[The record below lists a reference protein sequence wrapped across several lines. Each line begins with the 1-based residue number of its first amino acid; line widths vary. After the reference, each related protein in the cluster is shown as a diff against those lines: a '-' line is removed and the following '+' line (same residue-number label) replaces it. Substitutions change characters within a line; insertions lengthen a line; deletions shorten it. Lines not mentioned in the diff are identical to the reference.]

1 MKIEHETAT
10 ANIASPT
17 VNSFADKAQAV
28 TEPVLSVDS
37 RTQVTQL
44 VRNGIAEAKAGNLP
58 AARESLLSAIDID
71 NRHETALMWL
81 ASISDKPQ
89 ELLSFL
95 QRVLV
100 INPDNQRA
108 QQWAAATKSMLVK
121 SLIQQ
126 GAASH
131 KEGMPEIATQ
141 YFLQATEYDP
151 NSEMAWLWLVSV
163 ANEPEDKLSYLNRVL
178 SLNPTHEKALA
189 LFHRTK
195 TQIARSLIKKGNA
208 AAVAGD
214 RATALEILRDVM
226 EYNPNLEEAWLLKA
240 FLSESTS
247 EKAFCFEKAL
257 EINSESYQARNGLDL
272 LKTQTVSEPAE
283 SADEVAAKETTE
295 PIEIEAAESG
305 LPSLNETE
313 TAPRHLVQVSA
324 EDGAENREGFVEDD
338 TVAPQFVAERYV
350 AAPETVDEER
360 VEEELAEEQI
370 SAVAQEEE
378 AEETSVQLPSDFS
391 RTLPPAPAPPVAREV
406 EPAPLP
412 EVEHEEQAV
421 KPVETIPQETFP
433 AIEIAAQA
441 EIRTENINETLFEA
455 TAKAMPEVMVKCQF
469 CQTNTKERLVRCQSC
484 GAYTRLEEFDH
495 LLTNELN
502 NEARMRT
509 FIEDWQT
516 ESAGHELSADEYFN
530 LGLGYLNLRNVKKAV
545 TNFEQVLNLD
555 SDNKNRN
562 GQIMAL
568 IAYINE
574 KMPEVLGSSASAS
587 SGKTIMVV
595 DDSPTVRK
603 LIIGK
608 LEKHGHRVVAAV
620 DGMDALSK
628 ISETIPDLILLD
640 VTMPRLDGYQLCKM
654 VKANA
659 KTRHVPVV
667 MISGKDGFFDKVRGR
682 MAGSTAYITKPF
694 GPETLLQTVDS
705 YCS

>member
-17 VNSFADKAQAV
+17 INSFADQAQAV
-28 TEPVLSVDS
+28 LEPVPNVDS

-44 VRNGIAEAKAGNLP
+44 VREGITAAKAGNLP
-58 AARESLLSAIDID
+58 AARELLLNAIDID

-100 INPDNQRA
+100 INPANARA

-214 RATALEILRDVM
+214 RAMALEILRDVM

-240 FLSESTS
+240 FLSDSTS
-247 EKAFCFEKAL
+247 EKVFCFEKTL
-257 EINSESYQARNGLDL
+257 EINPESYQARNGLEI
-272 LKTQTVSEPAE
+272 LKTQN
-283 SADEVAAKETTE
+283 
-295 PIEIEAAESG
+295 
-305 LPSLNETE
+305 LNEPDAETDQVEAKADDAVETEMAAPILEASE
-313 TAPRHLVQVSA
+313 TALQPLTEISA
-324 EDGAENREGFVEDD
+324 QETGNVENFVEDD

-350 AAPETVDEER
+350 APETIDEES
-360 VEEELAEEQI
+360 VEEELAQEQI
-370 SAVAQEEE
+370 SAVAQV
-378 AEETSVQLPSDFS
+378 AAGLPSDFS
-391 RTLPPAPAPPVAREV
+391 RTLAPTIAKQAEPVRLAEAEQDELV
-406 EPAPLP
+406 EL
-412 EVEHEEQAV
+412 
-421 KPVETIPQETFP
+421 VETSAPENFAEELHTQ
-433 AIEIAAQA
+433 IEA
-441 EIRTENINETLFEA
+441 ESENKNETVFEVA
-455 TAKAMPEVMVKCQF
+455 PKAAPEAMVECQF
-469 CQTNTKERLVRCQSC
+469 CQTDTRKSSVRCQSC

-502 NEARMRT
+502 NEARMRA
-509 FIEDWQT
+509 FIETWQT
-516 ESAGHELSADEYFN
+516 ESAGHELAADEYFN

-555 SDNKNRN
+555 HNNKIRS
-562 GQIMAL
+562 GQILAL
-568 IAYINE
+568 IAYVNE
-574 KMPEVLGSSASAS
+574 KMPEVLGSVASAS
-587 SGKTIMVV
+587 SGKTILVV

-628 ISETIPDLILLD
+628 ISEAIPDLILLD

-659 KTRHVPVV
+659 KTKHVPVV

>member
-1 MKIEHETAT
+1 MKIEHEAVS
-10 ANIASPT
+10 ANISSPT
-17 VNSFADKAQAV
+17 INSFTGKTQAV
-28 TEPVLSVDS
+28 LEPVLSVDS
-37 RTQVTQL
+37 RYQVTRL
-44 VRNGIAEAKAGNLP
+44 VREGITEAKAGNLP
-58 AARESLLSAIDID
+58 AAREILLNAIDID
-71 NRHETALMWL
+71 NQHETALMWL

-100 INPDNQRA
+100 INPANQRA
-108 QQWAAATKSMLVK
+108 QQWAVATKSMLVK

-163 ANEPEDKLSYLNRVL
+163 ASEPEDKLSYLNRVL

-208 AAVAGD
+208 AAVSGN
-214 RATALEILRDVM
+214 RAVALEILGDVM

-240 FLSESTS
+240 FLSDSTS

-257 EINSESYQARNGLDL
+257 EINPESSQARNGLDV
-272 LKTQTVSEPAE
+272 LKTQTKNEPVNVPQKEAE
-283 SADEVAAKETTE
+283 Y
-295 PIEIEAAESG
+295 PIESQMTVPESG
-305 LPSLNETE
+305 RAETSSQHLTEVSAVETE
-313 TAPRHLVQVSA
+313 SSK
-324 EDGAENREGFVEDD
+324 GFVEDD
-338 TVAPQFVAERYV
+338 TVATQFVAERYV
-350 AAPETVDEER
+350 ALETVNEES
-360 VEEELAEEQI
+360 VEEELVQEQM
-370 SAVAQEEE
+370 SAVVQQEKV
-378 AEETSVQLPSDFS
+378 TPYLPSDFS
-391 RTLPPAPAPPVAREV
+391 GTLAPVVAKDL
-406 EPAPLP
+406 EPKQLP
-412 EVEHEEQAV
+412 KAEQEIQ
-421 KPVETIPQETFP
+421 PVEAFREGTYPVE
-433 AIEIAAQA
+433 IEF
-441 EIRTENINETLFEA
+441 ESENTAETLFEV
-455 TAKAMPEVMVKCQF
+455 TPETTPNKMVECQF
-469 CQTNTKERLVRCQSC
+469 CQTETRESILRCQGC
-484 GAYTRLEEFDH
+484 GAFIRLKDFDH
-495 LLTNELN
+495 LLANELN
-502 NEARMRT
+502 NEERMRE
-509 FIEDWQT
+509 FIEDWQA
-516 ESAGHELSADEYFN
+516 ESAEHELAADEYFN
-530 LGLGYLNLRNVKKAV
+530 LGLGYLNLRNIKKAV
-545 TNFEQVLNLD
+545 TNFEQVLSLNPD
-555 SDNKNRN
+555 DKQRN
-562 GQIMAL
+562 VQITAL

-574 KMPEVLGSSASAS
+574 KMPEVLGSNSLS

-608 LEKHGHRVVAAV
+608 LEKHGHRVVAAI

-628 ISETIPDLILLD
+628 INEIIPDLILLD

-659 KTRHVPVV
+659 KTKHVPVV

-705 YCS
+705 YCP